1 VQTTLAQFNETQS
14 QDAFA
19 LQNSKL
25 LKVRLGASGEIQAKA
40 GSMVAYQG
48 DVTFEHAGSGGL
60 GRMVKKAMTGE
71 GTTLMRM
78 AGAGEVFLADQAQDI
93 HLIYLENDFITVNGP
108 NLLAFDADI
117 DWDIKRVSGGAS
129 AAMAGGL
136 FNLELRGTG
145 WVAILSDGPPVLLN
159 VASAPT
165 FADAQAAITW
175 SSGVSTSI
183 KTDFKMKNLIGRGSG
198 ETIQMAFAG
207 QGWVLVQPSEGQV
220 VGAAATSGSS
230 GGGLGNILGN

>member
-25 LKVRLGASGEIQAKA
+25 LKVRLDAGTIQAKA

-48 DVTFEHAGSGGL
+48 NVSFEHAGSGGL
-60 GRMVKKAMTGE
+60 GRMFKKAVTGE
-71 GTTLMRM
+71 GTTLMKM
-78 AGAGEVFLADQAQDI
+78 TGTGEVFLAHEAQDV

-117 DWDIKRVSGGAS
+117 DWDIKRLSGGA
-129 AAMAGGL
+129 AGAMAGGL
-136 FNLELRGTG
+136 YNLELRGTG

-175 SSGVSTSI
+175 SSGVRTSL
-183 KTDFKMKNLIGRGSG
+183 KTDIKMKDLIGRSSG
-198 ETIQMAFAG
+198 EALQMAFSG
-207 QGWVLVQPSEGQV
+207 QGWVLVQPSEGRV
-220 VGAAATSGSS
+220 AGAQQSS
-230 GGGLGNILGN
+230 SSGGLGNLLGN

>member
-25 LKVRLGASGEIQAKA
+25 LKVRLEAGTIQAKA

-48 DVTFEHAGSGGL
+48 NVGFEHAGSGGIS
-60 GRMVKKAMTGE
+60 RTG
-71 GTTLMRM
+71 T
-78 AGAGEVFLADQAQDI
+78 GEVFLAHRAQDV
-93 HLIYLENDFITVNGP
+93 HLIYLENDGITVNGP

-117 DWDIKRVSGGAS
+117 DWDIKRLSGGTAG
-129 AAMAGGL
+129 AMAGGL
-136 FNLELRGTG
+136 YNLELSGSG

-159 VASAPT
+159 VAAAPT

-175 SSGVSTSI
+175 SSGVTTALR
-183 KTDFKMKNLIGRGSG
+183 TDFKM
-198 ETIQMAFAG
+198 
-207 QGWVLVQPSEGQV
+207 
-220 VGAAATSGSS
+220 
-230 GGGLGNILGN
+230 